1 MKLIVIGRNP
11 QEATIVLNSQYIS
24 NYHAEIIL
32 LDNGDMFLVD
42 KSTNGTFLNG
52 VRLAPGKEV
61 AVKRGDN
68 VMFADVALDWNSI
81 DPIRVPSDVKSIIG
95 VGSHYMNKINVQ
107 GQNVSRFHAT
117 IRQTADGKW
126 YICDH
131 SKNGTTVNNARIPKD
146 RFIRINKGDEIAC
159 AGVPIQN
166 PIPSNNSWKWSIITA
181 AVACVAAL
189 AIIFWPE
196 PKWPDEKISETYSPA
211 VALIVTGYHFEVSC
225 SGLDLER
232 MGEPTSFGIING
244 DIIPDLIH
252 VTEGTGFFIGENG
265 HVVTNR
271 HVARPWEYMD
281 NKYVAGVESSS
292 ICEYAE
298 VVYREYILSKHRNL
312 RVTAHLS
319 GLKVKGV
326 VDGIYIVPCGSYY
339 EGENSLRCSEVAVS
353 DNKDHDLAI
362 LKVRNNM
369 MPTHITTIP
378 LDKIYNKELTVG
390 NNIST
395 LGFPQGTDFQK
406 YKEEPLQIYF
416 SKGRVNTMH
425 STVEY
430 GVDVNSEHGA
440 SGSPVFDEYGNVVA
454 IIHAGY
460 DGRYNQAIKAKYLVE
475 LINKAN
481 ITK

>member
-52 VRLAPGKEV
+52 VTLAPGKEV

-189 AIIFWPE
+189 AIILIN
-196 PKWPDEKISETYSPA
+196 PKWSDEKIAETYSPA
-211 VALIVTGYHFEVSC
+211 IALVETHYHFEVSC
-225 SGLDLER
+225 PGLDLEE
-232 MGEPTSFGIING
+232 MGIPTAFSIING
-244 DIIPDLIH
+244 ELNFLIPNSIW
-252 VTEGTGFFIGENG
+252 GTGFFIGENG

-281 NKYVAGVESSS
+281 NKYVVGVESSS
-292 ICEYAE
+292 ICESAE
-298 VVYREYILSKHRNL
+298 VVYKEHILKEYPYL

-319 GLKVKGV
+319 GLKVDGV
-326 VDGIYIVPCGSYY
+326 VDAMYIVPCGSYY
-339 EGENSLRCSEVAVS
+339 EGENSLKCSEVAVS
-353 DNKDHDLAI
+353 ENMEHDLAV

-369 MPTHITTIP
+369 MPTNIATVP
-378 LDKIYNKELTVG
+378 LHKISNEELTIG
-390 NNIST
+390 DKIST
-395 LGFPQGTDFQK
+395 LGLPGGKNMQD
-406 YKEEPLQIYF
+406 YKKEPLQIYF
-416 SKGRVNTMH
+416 SKGQINIMY
-425 STVEY
+425 STSKY

-440 SGSPVFDEYGNVVA
+440 SGSPIFDEYGNVVA
-454 IIHAGY
+454 IIHGGY
-460 DGRYNQAIKAKYLVE
+460 GKQGYNQAIKSKYLVE